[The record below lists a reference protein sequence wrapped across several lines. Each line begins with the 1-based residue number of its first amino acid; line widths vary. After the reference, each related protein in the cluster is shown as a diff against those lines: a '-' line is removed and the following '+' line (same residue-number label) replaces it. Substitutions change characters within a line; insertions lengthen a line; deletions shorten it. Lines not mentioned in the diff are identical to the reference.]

1 LVKEIMTTQVVKVS
15 KDASALEVI
24 QKMEKE
30 GVRRILLVDLN
41 DQICGVISA
50 DDLLQLLAKEING
63 LGKLVERQLENE
75 KRYRPH
81 MAQLAL

>member
-1 LVKEIMTTQVVKVS
+1 MTTQVVKVS